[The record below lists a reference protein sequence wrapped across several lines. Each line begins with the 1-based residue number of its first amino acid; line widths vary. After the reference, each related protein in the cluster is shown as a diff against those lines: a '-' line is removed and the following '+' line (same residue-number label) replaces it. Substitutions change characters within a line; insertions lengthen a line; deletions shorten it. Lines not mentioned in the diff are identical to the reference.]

1 MTMHRGMRTLAL
13 GVSLP
18 ALAASPAL
26 AAGGAAADPSLLAWG
41 GAGLAGLL
49 AGVMFLALRHAWRRN
64 AALEER
70 LRAAEA
76 EAAEMDTLLSAE
88 PHALIV
94 WEGRDPKPAR
104 VSARLQLLPGVPRD
118 AERITRFEEWLD
130 APSAS
135 RLREALQRLRDEA
148 TPFNIAVRTP
158 VGELLEAD
166 GRAAG
171 YNIVLHFRLPLGE
184 RREMMELSAD
194 VDRLGR
200 QVGRLSAILDTAP
213 MPVWLLD
220 GEGALLWANRAWLS
234 AVGHED
240 LDVAMAAGARLVAEE
255 KMQLADE
262 DEPTGRKVWRGD
274 TVIDGQKRILAI
286 HQQPLEEGAV
296 FWAVDRTGEHQLRH
310 QLESHIEAH
319 KSTLDRLL
327 AGIAIFGSD
336 RRLMFS
342 NTAFAR
348 LWGLEEDWLASGVT
362 WDEILDALRE
372 RRMLPEQADFR
383 AWKEKQLEVF
393 TALEGREWQWHL
405 PSGRSL
411 NVTTELHPQGG
422 VIFVFEDI
430 TEQRVLES
438 RYKALMGVQRETLDN
453 LHEAVALF
461 GTDGRLKL
469 FNPSFAAFWRL
480 DEAELEKGPH
490 IDRIIEQARGLV
502 RDDDWWDL
510 LKYSI
515 TGMSDRRESR
525 RRRVTLVDGRV
536 YDGLVVPLPDG
547 NTLITWY
554 DMSDAAEKEKFL
566 REKNEA
572 LMQAD
577 RLKSGFLASV
587 SYELRTPLNSIIG
600 FTQAL
605 EMEIAG
611 PLQPKQREYI
621 GDIHTASTDLMGTI
635 DTLLDL
641 STIDA
646 GLMELQVE
654 EVDVAQV
661 MEVVANRLAERLEQR
676 DLTVHLDLAS
686 DATIVHADRR
696 RLEQVLSN
704 ILANAIGFSPQGG
717 RISMGARRT
726 GGHME
731 LWISDQGAGMEP
743 EAARQAFERFASRP
757 APGGHGRPRLGL
769 GLPLA
774 RSLVELHGGEVEL
787 ISRPGK
793 GTTVICRFPL
803 REDAARPGPL
813 REVGS

>member
-1 MTMHRGMRTLAL
+1 MSMQRGMGILAG
-13 GVSLP
+13 GVSL
-18 ALAASPAL
+18 AGL
-26 AAGGAAADPSLLAWG
+26 AAGPAAASTPGADLVAWG
-41 GAGLAGLL
+41 GAGFAALVSGI
-49 AGVMFLALRHAWRRN
+49 MFLALRHAWRRN
-64 AALEER
+64 AELERR
-70 LRAAEA
+70 LAEA
-76 EAAEMDTLLSAE
+76 EAETADMETLLSAE

-94 WEGRDPKPAR
+94 WEGRNPQPVR
-104 VSARLQLLPGVPRD
+104 VFARLQLLPGVPRSEEKIV
-118 AERITRFEEWLD
+118 AFEEWLD
-130 APSAS
+130 EPSARHLS
-135 RLREALQRLRDEA
+135 EALQRLRDEA

-166 GRAAG
+166 GRTAG

-184 RREMMELSAD
+184 RREMMELAGD

-213 MPVWLLD
+213 MPVWLRD
-220 GEGALLWANRAWLS
+220 DDGALLWANRAWLA
-234 AVGHED
+234 AVGQKD
-240 LDVAMAAGARLVAEE
+240 LDVAIAAGACLVPPE
-255 KMQLADE
+255 KMELASESAD
-262 DEPTGRKVWRGD
+262 PPHKVWRGD

-286 HQQPLEEGAV
+286 HEQPLEEGTV
-296 FWAVDRTGEHQLRH
+296 CCWAVDRTGENQLRA

-327 AGIAIFGSD
+327 AAIAIFGPD

-348 LWGLEEDWLASGVT
+348 LWELDEDWLASGVT
-362 WDEILDALRE
+362 WDEILDTLRE
-372 RRMLPEQADFR
+372 RRKLPEQADFR
-383 AWKEKQLEVF
+383 SWKERQMEVF
-393 TALEGREWQWHL
+393 TALEGRSWQWHL

-469 FNPSFAAFWRL
+469 FNPSFADFWQL
-480 DEAELEKGPH
+480 DRAMLEEAPH
-490 IDRIIEQARGLV
+490 IDRIMEAARPLV
-502 RDDDWWDL
+502 EDDDWWDL

-525 RRRVTLVDGRV
+525 RRRITLSDGRV
-536 YDGLVVPLPDG
+536 YDGLIVPLPDG

-654 EVDVAQV
+654 QVDVAQV

-676 DLTVHLDLAS
+676 DLTVHLDLAG
-686 DATIVHADRR
+686 DATVIHADRR

-726 GGHME
+726 ASHME
-731 LWISDQGAGMEP
+731 LWISDQGAGMDP
-743 EAARQAFERFASRP
+743 DAARRAFERFSSRP
-757 APGGHGRPRLGL
+757 APGSHGRPRLGL

-787 ISRPGK
+787 ISQPGK

-803 REDAARPGPL
+803 AAAAQRPA
-813 REVGS
+813 VGEAAP